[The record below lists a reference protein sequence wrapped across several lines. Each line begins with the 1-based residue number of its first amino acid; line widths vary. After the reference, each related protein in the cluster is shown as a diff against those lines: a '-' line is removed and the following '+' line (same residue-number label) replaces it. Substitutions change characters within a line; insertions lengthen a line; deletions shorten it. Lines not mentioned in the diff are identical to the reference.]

1 MWPSLLVL
9 PMLAVPGRQAPE
21 RVGVFHRPSIVVA
34 YYRSELWLRQ
44 VRERREAM
52 EAARRAGDR
61 RQAAE
66 LDRWGRRAQR
76 LVHRQLEGKAPIDNV
91 WEALQPLL
99 PEVAARAGAGRVV
112 LDPPPGAELVDV
124 TEALLDVLKA
134 DPATR
139 KIVADLRQQETRKR
153 GWRRGKD

>member
-1 MWPSLLVL
+1 MLPGFLVFPLLT
-9 PMLAVPGRQAPE
+9 APGPQALE

-66 LDRWGRRAQR
+66 LDQWGRQAQR
-76 LVHRQLEGKAPIDNV
+76 LAHRQLQGKAPIDNI
-91 WEALQPLL
+91 WKALAPSL
-99 PEVAARAGAGRVV
+99 PEIAARTGVSRIV
-112 LDPPPGAELVDV
+112 LDPPPGAEAVDV
-124 TEALLDVLKA
+124 TEALLDLLQA
-134 DPATR
+134 DHATR
-139 KIVADLRQQETRKR
+139 EIAAKLRERER
-153 GWRRGKD
+153 RPGSRRGKE